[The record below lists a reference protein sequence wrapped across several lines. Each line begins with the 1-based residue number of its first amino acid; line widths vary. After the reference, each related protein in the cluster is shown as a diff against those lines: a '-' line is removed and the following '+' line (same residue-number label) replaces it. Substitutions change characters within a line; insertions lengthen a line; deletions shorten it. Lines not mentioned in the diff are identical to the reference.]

1 MAAAEPIK
9 TTNMGES
16 PRRMYE
22 RIGAFLFEQRL
33 DPVPAN
39 YTFAYH
45 LLSNPEGP
53 LARAVSN
60 LTDGGIRLT
69 QRDIDGLRTERTD
82 PNSAN
87 GGKSLATL
95 AAQAVRPTSSAPEP
109 QDRPPTS
116 AVDEKTHGLVAATHM
131 QVEGFEVMV
140 NAMLAETEDFGR
152 NLAASA
158 AAIDRTRGET
168 ENPTLN
174 EVAEITATM
183 LDRVRAA
190 EERLDSATREASE
203 LRKKLEEAR
212 DTASRDPLTHL
223 PNRRAFE
230 EGFAAQ
236 AATGAK
242 LCLAVCDVDHF
253 KSVNDRFGHT
263 VGDGVLRAIAGAL
276 AEECAGHLVARYGGE
291 EFAVLF
297 TGLDL
302 AKARATLD
310 AARLRVQR
318 KRYRLRNS
326 DEPLGEVTF
335 SAGIT
340 VANAQESLVTTFQRA
355 DELCYAAK
363 GAGRNRIHYG

>member
-1 MAAAEPIK
+1 MAAVEPIR

-53 LARAVSN
+53 LARAVAN
-60 LTDGGIRLT
+60 LTEGGIRLT
-69 QRDIDGLRTERTD
+69 QRDIDGLRVE
-82 PNSAN
+82 PNGSRGA
-87 GGKSLATL
+87 KE
-95 AAQAVRPTSSAPEP
+95 AAAPDAEASSKPTAAAAP
-109 QDRPPTS
+109 
-116 AVDEKTHGLVAATHM
+116 DEKTQGLVAATHM

-158 AAIDRTRGET
+158 AAIDRTRGEE
-168 ENPTLN
+168 ENPTLD

-212 DTASRDPLTHL
+212 DTANRDPLTHL

-230 EGFAAQ
+230 EGYTAQ
-236 AATGAK
+236 VATGAK

-253 KSVNDRFGHT
+253 KSVNDRFGHA
-263 VGDGVLRAIAGAL
+263 VGDGVLRAIAAAL

-340 VANAQESLVTTFQRA
+340 VANTQESFLTTFQRA

-363 GAGRNRIHYG
+363 AAGRNCIQFG

>member
-1 MAAAEPIK
+1 MAAVEPIK

-53 LARAVSN
+53 LARAVAN
-60 LTDGGIRLT
+60 LTEGGIRLT
-69 QRDIDGLRTERTD
+69 QADIDGLRTE
-82 PNSAN
+82 PNGARAAKGDAASGTQAPS
-87 GGKSLATL
+87 KLAL
-95 AAQAVRPTSSAPEP
+95 AAAAG
-109 QDRPPTS
+109 
-116 AVDEKTHGLVAATHM
+116 ADEQTQGLVAATHM

-158 AAIDRTRGET
+158 AAIDRTRGEA
-168 ENPTLN
+168 ENPTLD
-174 EVAEITATM
+174 EVAQITATM
-183 LDRVRAA
+183 LDRIRAA

-212 DTASRDPLTHL
+212 ATANRDPLTHL

-230 EGFAAQ
+230 EGYAAQ
-236 AATGAK
+236 AASGAK

-253 KSVNDRFGHT
+253 KSVNDRFGHAI
-263 VGDGVLRAIAGAL
+263 GDGVLRAIAAAL

-297 TGLDL
+297 SGLDL

-340 VANAQESLVTTFQRA
+340 VANTQESLLTTFQRA

-363 GAGRNRIHYG
+363 AAGRNRIQFG

>member
-1 MAAAEPIK
+1 MAAVEPIK

-39 YTFAYH
+39 YSFAYH

-53 LARAVSN
+53 LARAVAN
-60 LTDGGIRLT
+60 LTEGGIRLT
-69 QRDIDGLRTERTD
+69 QRDIEGLRTERAEPERAGET
-82 PNSAN
+82 NSA
-87 GGKSLATL
+87 ATG
-95 AAQAVRPTSSAPEP
+95 AAQAVRSTTAAASGDEAPP
-109 QDRPPTS
+109 
-116 AVDEKTHGLVAATHM
+116 AAGADEKTQGLVAATHM

-158 AAIDRTRGET
+158 AAIDRTRGDLED
-168 ENPTLN
+168 PTLD

-230 EGFAAQ
+230 EGYTAQ

-263 VGDGVLRAIAGAL
+263 VGDGVLRSIAGAL

-291 EFAVLF
+291 EFTVLF

-340 VANAQESLVTTFQRA
+340 VANTTESFLTTFQRA